1 MQQVKIVISHEF
13 CWLKKLVSHVG
24 LQISASDWFQLHQG
38 SGGAKYFRSIGLKF
52 FLLGVTFYT
61 ILSISELRD
70 SKKRTVS

>member
-52 FLLGVTFYT
+52 FFAWCNILYHTFNLGTQEF
-61 ILSISELRD
+61 
-70 SKKRTVS
+70 